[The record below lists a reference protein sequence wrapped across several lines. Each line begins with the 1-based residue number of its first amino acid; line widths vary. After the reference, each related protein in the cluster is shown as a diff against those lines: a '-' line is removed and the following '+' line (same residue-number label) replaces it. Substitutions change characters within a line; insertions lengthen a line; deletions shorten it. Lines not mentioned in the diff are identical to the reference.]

1 MVRQC
6 LGQTRTQ
13 VPHCTQ
19 RNGSMAQVRSFFSPA
34 MAWAGQLLA
43 QMPHRM
49 HALASFALW
58 PLSPAGAGFCSK
70 GYSTVSGFLNREP
83 KVMPPSLKLPMLAY
97 LSVQL
102 MQGSMVRMIILTSA
116 KSHPF
121 RATVMPARF
130 CEVGVRMRM
139 RSRFF
144 DPLPR
149 A

>member
-1 MVRQC
+1 
-6 LGQTRTQ
+6 
-13 VPHCTQ
+13 
-19 RNGSMAQVRSFFSPA
+19 
-34 MAWAGQLLA
+34 
-43 QMPHRM
+43 
-49 HALASFALW
+49 
-58 PLSPAGAGFCSK
+58 
-70 GYSTVSGFLNREP
+70 
-83 KVMPPSLKLPMLAY
+83 MLAY